1 VPVTRLDDLHG
12 LREGLLARMAVCTS
26 DQNFA
31 VMGRLLADTVK
42 QIAELDGADAP
53 TVSKGGVVVDF
64 AARLAGRAGTN
75 S

>member
-1 VPVTRLDDLHG
+1 MARIDDLRD
-12 LREGLLARMAVCTS
+12 LREGLLERMAVCSS

-42 QIAELDGADAP
+42 QIAELDPAESPAADAG
-53 TVSKGGVVVDF
+53 KGGVVVNF
-64 AARLAGRAGTN
+64 QARLAGRAGAN

>member
-1 VPVTRLDDLHG
+1 MTRIDDLRD

-26 DQNFA
+26 DQNYS

-42 QIAELDGADAP
+42 QIAELEGVDAP
-53 TVSKGGVVVDF
+53 AAGKAVGVVVDF
-64 AARLAGRAGTN
+64 AARLANRAGAN

>member
-1 VPVTRLDDLHG
+1 MSRIDDLID

-26 DQNFA
+26 DQNYA

-42 QIAELDGADAP
+42 QIAELDGTSAP
-53 TVSKGGVVVDF
+53 AESKGGIVVDF
-64 AARLAGRAGTN
+64 AARLAGRAGSN